1 MKYTNLT
8 DEQLVALYKKG
19 EILCF
24 EEIYK
29 RYVKLI
35 NAFSRSYYLI
45 GGDEDDVRQ
54 EASLGLMQAI
64 LDYEDG
70 KNKFSTFA
78 YLCMKRRVL
87 NAIKQANATKN
98 IPLNQGVPLLICD
111 TQNIFVNMPEEEVM
125 DKENVEELIEQIKN
139 NLSKFEY
146 KVFIKFFLEGLNYK
160 AIALELKVESKKID
174 NAIQRIK
181 TKLKKFLED

>member
-87 NAIKQANATKN
+87 NAIRQANATKN

-125 DKENVEELIEQIKN
+125 DKENVEELADKLLEKN
-139 NLSKFEY
+139 LNVGVLHGGLDSRERRRVMRSIHNLDY
-146 KVFIKFFLEGLNYK
+146 L
-160 AIALELKVESKKID
+160 AKK
-174 NAIQRIK
+174 
-181 TKLKKFLED
+181 